1 MFEDVDENG
10 RHFLSLE
17 IVPRAAVVATITEE
31 DKAAF
36 MMRELEK
43 VNLSLPGFWRA
54 NKIVI
59 RDKDFERTPSLKIAR
74 YKKC

>member
-1 MFEDVDENG
+1 
-10 RHFLSLE
+10 
-17 IVPRAAVVATITEE
+17 
-31 DKAAF
+31 